1 NLAVFTVINA
11 VMLRALPVS
20 HPEDLVI
27 LHAHKRGGEALLSFP
42 MYRDLR
48 ARQQVFT
55 DMLAT
60 AGETPIRLTIPP
72 KFGDGSL
79 DGVSLDNVR
88 VSFVTASYFP
98 VLGLQPAV
106 GRFFTEEEDRDP
118 ETAESQ
124 GTVMVLSDGFWA
136 RQFGR
141 DPNIIGRTILF
152 RDATAK

>member
-1 NLAVFTVINA
+1 MKESYRDRRSLPVIETTLDDLRYAARMLWKSPGFTLVAVLSLALGIGANLAVFTVINA

-60 AGETPIRLTIPP
+60 AG
-72 KFGDGSL
+72 
-79 DGVSLDNVR
+79 
-88 VSFVTASYFP
+88 
-98 VLGLQPAV
+98 
-106 GRFFTEEEDRDP
+106 
-118 ETAESQ
+118 
-124 GTVMVLSDGFWA
+124 
-136 RQFGR
+136 
-141 DPNIIGRTILF
+141 
-152 RDATAK
+152 